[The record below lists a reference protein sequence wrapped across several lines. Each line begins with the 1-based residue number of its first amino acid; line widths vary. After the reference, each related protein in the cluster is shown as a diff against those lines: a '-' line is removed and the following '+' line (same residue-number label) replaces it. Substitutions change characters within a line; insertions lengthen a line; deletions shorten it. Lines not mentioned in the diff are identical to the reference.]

1 MNFTDL
7 FGNLSSL
14 VILISLTMSSIIKLR
29 WLNLIGGAMF
39 TAYGVLLGSIPVIFL
54 NLGIV
59 VIDIYY
65 LYKLYSTK
73 ESFKLVDAI
82 LGSPYLNHFMDVNKK
97 ELQIFEENLNWSD
110 NEKVFY
116 MLRDNNTAGVLAGRE
131 EGESLFIDLDYVTPK
146 YRDMKLGKYFFNE
159 NKEVLK
165 NRGYKTLK
173 TKGTNAKHREYLEKI
188 GFRNVSD
195 DLYEKEL

>member
-39 TAYGVLLGSIPVIFL
+39 TAYGVMLGSIPVIFL
-54 NLGIV
+54 NFGIV

-65 LYKLYSTK
+65 LYKLYTTK
-73 ESFKLVDAI
+73 ESFKLVEAT
-82 LGSPYLNHFMDVNKK
+82 LNSPYLNHFLEVNKN
-97 ELQIFEENLNWSD
+97 ELQPFENNLGWEE

-116 MLRDNNTAGVLAGRE
+116 MLRDNNTAGVLAGRD
-131 EGESLFIDLDYVTPK
+131 EGDALFIDLDYVTPK
-146 YRDMKLGKYFFNE
+146 YRDMKLGKYFFSE

-165 NRGYKTLK
+165 NKGYTKLK
-173 TKGTNAKHREYLEKI
+173 TKGTNNKHREYLEEI
-188 GFRNVSD
+188 GFVKISD
-195 DLYEKEL
+195 DLYQKEL